1 MNYKSN
7 VYVQYLI
14 NGILM
19 IYIYL
24 SNLFMIMINDGTSFI
39 KYKILYFNSGRVT
52 FYNYIMLM
60 IMFKYIL
67 PIEII

>member
-1 MNYKSN
+1 
-7 VYVQYLI
+7 
-14 NGILM
+14 M
-19 IYIYL
+19 II
-24 SNLFMIMINDGTSFI
+24 INDGTSFI